1 MDTLPFTVDQVG
13 FFFLVLVRVATIM
26 QLLPIFGSQSI
37 PVQIKIGFSLI
48 LTVLLF
54 PTIMH
59 GNPYFDQQFSLPFTL
74 LLVVREVLIGLAIGY
89 TASLLFAA
97 VQFAGKL
104 VDTEM
109 GFAFVEL
116 MDPFTNER
124 VTVWGQLQ
132 TILFTV
138 LFLIMNGH
146 FFFILAIQKSFE
158 VIPLMAGHLPDER
171 VITHL
176 IGITGSI
183 FVLALKFAAPI
194 YVTLVLTEVALG
206 VVARTVPQM
215 NIFFVGMPLKIVV
228 GLGAAVL
235 SLPMLVTLFRFT
247 VDGLVQNIWRLLYLM
262 A

>member
-1 MDTLPFTVDQVG
+1 MDTLPFTVDQAG
-13 FFFLVLVRVATIM
+13 FFFLVLVRVATII

-54 PTIMH
+54 PAVMLS
-59 GNPYFDQQFSLPFTL
+59 NPQIDQLLTFPFTL

-89 TASLLFAA
+89 TASLLFTA

-116 MDPFTNER
+116 VDPFTNEP

-132 TILFTV
+132 IILFTILFLV
-138 LFLIMNGH
+138 MNGH
-146 FFFILAIQKSFE
+146 YFFILAIQKSFE
-158 VIPLMAGHLPDER
+158 VLPLMAGHLPDGR

-176 IGITGSI
+176 LGITGSI
-183 FVLALKFAAPI
+183 FVLALKFSAPI
-194 YVTLVLTEVALG
+194 YVTLILTEVALG

-235 SLPMLVTLFRFT
+235 SLPMLITLFKFT
-247 VDGLVQNIWRLLYLM
+247 VEGLVQDIWRLLYLM